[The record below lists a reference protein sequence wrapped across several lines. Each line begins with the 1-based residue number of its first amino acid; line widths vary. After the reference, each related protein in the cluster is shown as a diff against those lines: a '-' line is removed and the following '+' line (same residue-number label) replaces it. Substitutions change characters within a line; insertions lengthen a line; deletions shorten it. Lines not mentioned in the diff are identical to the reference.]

1 MDWRVALPKFAPRE
15 PHRLPHNDTTT
26 THTFTMKQLFALFA
40 VALLFAAP
48 VSAQEGDTIFQS
60 GDSMI
65 VMVPDSAMADSAMA
79 DSAAAPAA
87 AEMAEE
93 AAPAAPAEDTVEVTG
108 ARQQIKLRIIEGG
121 VLFMSFVVLCLIFG
135 LALAVERIIY
145 LNMATT
151 NTKKLLT
158 DVEDAMN
165 SGGLDAAK
173 AVCADT
179 RGPVAAIFHQG
190 LDRSGGSYEEL
201 AKAVEDYG
209 SLESTKL
216 ERGLSWISLFIA
228 LAPMLGFM
236 GTVIGMIEA
245 FDKAGNVPEGAYQYY
260 RKITPLVY
268 DQGAFGWRTPFK
280 WILTRWRGLSKPYPR
295 EPIGKW
301 GMRIWAHKSTALA
314 CAHFMLAMRAHGFDT
329 CPMEGLDSTRVKR
342 ILGLPDPK

>member
-1 MDWRVALPKFAPRE
+1 MRLPKFAPRK
-15 PHRLPHNDTTT
+15 PHVFAHNDTTT
-26 THTFTMKQLFALFA
+26 THIFTMKQLFALIA

-79 DSAAAPAA
+79 DSAAAPAE

-93 AAPAAPAEDTVEVTG
+93 AAPAAPTEDTVEVTG

-165 SGGLDAAK
+165 SGGVDAAK

-245 FDKAGNVPEGAYQYY
+245 FDKIAQANTINASIVAGGIKVALITTVSGLVVAIILQIFYNYILSKIDGIVFDMEEASMDLVDLVY
-260 RKITPLVY
+260 RKKLN
-268 DQGAFGWRTPFK
+268 G
-280 WILTRWRGLSKPYPR
+280 
-295 EPIGKW
+295 
-301 GMRIWAHKSTALA
+301 
-314 CAHFMLAMRAHGFDT
+314 
-329 CPMEGLDSTRVKR
+329 
-342 ILGLPDPK
+342 